1 MTRKVVVAL
10 LVTVLALT
18 GCSYKKKSPG
28 QYKAPAASPSSGY

>member
-1 MTRKVVVAL
+1 MTRTVVVGL

-28 QYKAPAASPSSGY
+28 QYKPPAGSPSSSY